1 MTIKVAI
8 WKVKNRPWEADDT
21 GEAKKVTS
29 MSIIYYLS
37 PPAMRSIYTWN
48 GIMIIIYEMPEAV
61 VTEGSNIQ
69 TENEKDC
76 DYEVIQAKIWA

>member
-1 MTIKVAI
+1 
-8 WKVKNRPWEADDT
+8 
-21 GEAKKVTS
+21 
-29 MSIIYYLS
+29 
-37 PPAMRSIYTWN
+37 
-48 GIMIIIYEMPEAV
+48 MIIIYEMPEAV